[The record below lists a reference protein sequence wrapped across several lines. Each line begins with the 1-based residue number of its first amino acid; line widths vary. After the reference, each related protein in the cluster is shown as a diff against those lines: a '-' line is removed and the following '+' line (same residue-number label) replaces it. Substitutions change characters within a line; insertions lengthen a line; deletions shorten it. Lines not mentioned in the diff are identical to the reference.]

1 MKIRVILFCILVL
14 TLSEHAF
21 ALTLDQATVD
31 HVNDLRTIRST
42 KDQEKVADY
51 NKKMD
56 AAWKYF
62 AQNKKVA
69 IPSLQQIL
77 VAETEQKSPN
87 QLVLLD
93 IAHFLAREGK
103 AGNVVSSLEAL
114 YRIDPASPII
124 QDNFQDLFHLAYR
137 LASERD
143 PRILGAFDRM
153 FLSTDRSV
161 VVPQHAMT
169 LDGTLICVF
178 LYGKYGVNALPHL
191 LTLLNDPRYRVRVL
205 EILVWLG
212 NAESV
217 PKIQSV
223 MKSHRDY
230 DTFTRATSYMMQVG
244 GKAGKEA
251 MLAVEVDEFD
261 VASRDYYN
269 KVVGAIRDTSYPR
282 LEKSFA
288 AMPGFKTLDDAALK
302 IRLAKMVEAYG
313 KDDDLHPLVILKSG
327 LTDNMLIAELMRI
340 RERTFYRLSNEAL
353 TDVKMTNAI
362 INALYYRG
370 R

>member
-1 MKIRVILFCILVL
+1 MKIRAILVCILAFA
-14 TLSEHAF
+14 LSEHAL
-21 ALTLDQATVD
+21 AQTLDQGTVD
-31 HVNDLRTIRST
+31 RVNDLRTIQPT
-42 KDQEKVADY
+42 KDQNKVSAY

-62 AQNKKVA
+62 SQNKKVA

-77 VAETEQKSPN
+77 IEETKQKVPN

-103 AGNVVSSLEAL
+103 AGGVASSLEAL
-114 YRIDPASPII
+114 YLIDPASPII
-124 QDNFQDLFHLAYR
+124 KDNFQDLFQLAYR
-137 LASERD
+137 LASESD
-143 PRILGAFDRM
+143 TRILNVFDRI
-153 FLSTDRSV
+153 FLSTDKSV
-161 VVPQHAMT
+161 FVPQHAMT

-178 LYGKYGVNALPHL
+178 LYGKYGANALPHL
-191 LTLLNDPRYRVRVL
+191 LELLNDPRYRVRVL
-205 EILVWLG
+205 EILIWLG
-212 NAESV
+212 NVESV

-230 DTFTRATSYMMQVG
+230 DTFTRAAAYMMQVG

-251 MLAVEVDEFD
+251 MLAVKVDELD
-261 VASRDYYN
+261 VGSREYYN
-269 KVVGAIRDTSYPR
+269 KVVGAIRETTYSGI
-282 LEKSFA
+282 EKSFA
-288 AMPGFKTLDDAALK
+288 AMPGYKKTDDSALK
-302 IRLAKMVEAYG
+302 IRLAKMAETYG

-327 LTDNMLIAELMRI
+327 LTDNMLVAELTLIRQRI
-340 RERTFYRLSNEAL
+340 FYRLSNEAL

-362 INALYYRG
+362 MNALSYRS